1 MTFLMVRASSAAA
14 ATTITVGLS
23 TAASGVALPLLAM
36 LTLYGEALPASY
48 LRRPALFANE
58 GGEAA
63 NSIALRSAGEPGKT
77 RQAGTETSAEVLVG
91 LPGRMVSNAGPQQ
104 WY

>member
-14 ATTITVGLS
+14 ATTITVGMS

-48 LRRPALFANE
+48 YAGLHSSRTKGGRQPTAL
-58 GGEAA
+58 
-63 NSIALRSAGEPGKT
+63 P
-77 RQAGTETSAEVLVG
+77 
-91 LPGRMVSNAGPQQ
+91 
-104 WY
+104 